1 MPTPELSYPLNPP
14 NPSPPSSNPNPP
26 SPPSPAPPP
35 ASPPGDPCTLLNQI
49 NDDIEP
55 QCDNLHFGTEKCQID
70 WAYFNTAP
78 CGFGTKPYQNGIGF
92 AGSYFNAFDEKGFLR
107 IEGQADSEAGEPN
120 LYSYVGT
127 TPAFEVYMYKDG
139 LNIKG
144 LQSKIGGGSSEAC
157 HIKVFKD
164 SQETEIDYQGVTNL
178 SSEGAEI
185 FKSQLFKQTIEL
197 FVKKYSYEEEWV
209 GLEANVSK
217 SFVWGGLDTSNY
229 YRLMHDEVGEERGF
243 LEILKGGYSYYHQMM
258 VKDTAINHYS
268 QFSSNNYYKNFVMDA
283 THGEDELYF
292 VGVIVKALTNEVEAS
307 TYNSYYENTY
317 ATLVSKST
325 ESYVYLTWGNDYS
338 FLESKNNQARV
349 FGTAEAGAKFFD
361 IKTQGTVS
369 FQLQEGQD
377 YMYVAPKDIPEK
389 SDDHHYAG
397 FHTLTY
403 GPADDEKKV
412 AFVSSADVDLTDL
425 VASDPCWADYPCF
438 YDPSTAGA
446 PCLAP
451 LTLGGGP
458 NDDCKLSSFG
468 VEVEGGQGFELYQYA
483 YGIDLKTRGAASPAV
498 KIYTDQNTVMQ
509 LDSIGDAQAG
519 VNAKRYDGAI
529 QSYNLVDSSYGYQS
543 IEVNNGSNIRSSAG
557 FETADIT
564 LYDGGGNNQ
573 IDIGINSAQASIGYR
588 FGSETLA
595 FGYAKSDRV
604 VWEVQHVGSA
614 AYSYLE
620 AKNDEGKVQVSKEGL
635 YGYMF
640 SNQTRSV
647 LTLYGND
654 GYCEAVAKNDEGKF
668 QVSQGNNYG
677 YHLATMEVVDSYCK
691 FGDNYAFSTAG
702 ITESKHQVS
711 RDSNYGYMA
720 TTSSVADIEL
730 RKDTCYSKLI
740 SDNSE
745 GKVQVSKSSNY
756 AFMNAKED
764 KCSVYLFKG
773 SASIDISTSDAQD
786 KQIKLRSVDVCEG
799 GTTKQMIILAS
810 EPF

>member
-14 NPSPPSSNPNPP
+14 NPSPPSSNPSPP

-144 LQSKIGGGSSEAC
+144 LQSKIGGGSSETC

-178 SSEGAEI
+178 SSEGAQI
-185 FKSQLFKQTIEL
+185 FKSQLYKQTIEG

-217 SFVWGGLDTSNY
+217 SFVWGGLNTSNY
-229 YRLMHDEVGEERGF
+229 YRLMHDRVGEERGF
-243 LEILKGGYSYYHQMM
+243 LEILKGGYSYYHQMV

-268 QFSSNNYYKNFVMDA
+268 QFGSPNYYKNFVMDA

-338 FLESKNNQARV
+338 FLENKNNQARL

-369 FQLQEGQD
+369 FQLQEGED
-377 YMYVAPKDIPEK
+377 SVYVAPKDIPEK
-389 SDDHHYAG
+389 SDNHHYAG

-403 GPADDEKKV
+403 GPDKKKV
-412 AFVSSADVDLTDL
+412 AFVSSADVDLSEEDTG
-425 VASDPCWADYPCF
+425 PCWADYPCF
-438 YDPSTAGA
+438 YDAATSTV

-451 LTLGGGP
+451 LTLGGTP

-483 YGIDLKTRGAASPAV
+483 YGIDLKTRDAASPAV
-498 KIYTDQNTVMQ
+498 KIYTDQNTLMQ
-509 LDSIGDAQAG
+509 LDCIGDVQAG
-519 VNAKRYDGAI
+519 VNAKRYDGSI
-529 QSYNLVDSSYGYQS
+529 QSYNLVDGSYGYQT
-543 IEVNNGSNIRSSAG
+543 IETSNGCGIRGAAG
-557 FETADIT
+557 NKTADIT
-564 LYDGGGNNQ
+564 ISDAGNNKQ
-573 IDIGINSAQASIGYR
+573 IDIGISDSQANIGYR
-588 FGSETLA
+588 ESPSKLA
-595 FGYAKSDRV
+595 FGYAKSDKV
-604 VWEVQHVGSA
+604 NWELNFNNSS
-614 AYSYLE
+614 YSYLE
-620 AKNDEGKVQVSKEGL
+620 TKSSEGKVQVSRNSRYGYMFTDSTRSVVTLYGDKGFCEAIAKNDEGKWQVS
-635 YGYMF
+635 M
-640 SNQTRSV
+640 N
-647 LTLYGND
+647 
-654 GYCEAVAKNDEGKF
+654 A
-668 QVSQGNNYG
+668 NYG
-677 YHLATMEVVDSYCK
+677 YLLSTIEKSNLYLRHEGSNSD
-691 FGDNYAFSTAG
+691 AFLTAET
-702 ITESKHQVS
+702 TESKMQIS
-711 RDSNYGYMA
+711 KGENYGYMA
-720 TTSSVADIEL
+720 ATNFEVDLEL
-730 RKDTCYSKLI
+730 FKGSNYSKLI
-740 SDNSE
+740 ADNSE
-745 GKVQVSKSSNY
+745 GKVQVSKSASY
-756 AFMNAKED
+756 AFMNAKSD
-764 KCSVYLFKG
+764 YCSVYIAKG
-773 SASIDISTSDAQD
+773 GAQINISTQDAQD
-786 KQIKLRSVDVCEG
+786 KYISLRSVDVCEG
-799 GTTKQMIILAS
+799 GQTKQMIILAS

>member
-1 MPTPELSYPLNPP
+1 MPTPEFSYPLTPQ
-14 NPSPPSSNPNPP
+14 NPSPPSSNPSPP

-35 ASPPGDPCTLLNQI
+35 ASPPGDPCASLNKI
-49 NDDIEP
+49 NDDVEP

-78 CGFGTKPYQNGIGF
+78 CGFGIKPYANGIGY

-107 IEGQADSEAGEPN
+107 IEGQADSDAGEAN
-120 LYSYVGT
+120 LYSYVGVGT
-127 TPAFEVYMYKDG
+127 AFEAYMYKDG
-139 LNIKG
+139 LNLKG
-144 LQSKIGGGSSEAC
+144 LLGGALGNRESC
-157 HIKVFKD
+157 HINIFK
-164 SQETEIDYQGVTNL
+164 SAQQTEIDYQGVTNL
-178 SSEGAEI
+178 SSEGAQI
-185 FKSQLFKQTIEL
+185 FKSELFKQTIEG
-197 FVKKYSYEEEWV
+197 FVKKYDYNQEWV
-209 GLEANVSK
+209 GLEANISK
-217 SFVWGGLDTSNY
+217 SFVWGGINQSNY
-229 YRLMHDEVGEERGF
+229 YRLMHDRVGEERGF
-243 LEILKGGYSYYHQMM
+243 LEILKGGYSSYHQMM
-258 VKDTAINHYS
+258 VKDTMINHYS
-268 QFSSNNYYKNFVMDA
+268 QFFSSNYYKNFVMDA

-292 VGVIVKALTNEVEAS
+292 VGVVVKALTNEVEAS

-361 IKTQGTVS
+361 IKTQGSVS
-369 FQLQEGQD
+369 FQLQQGED
-377 YMYVAPKDIPEK
+377 SVYIAPEDIPAK

-403 GPADDEKKV
+403 GIDKKKV
-412 AFVSSADVDLTDL
+412 AFVSSADVDI
-425 VASDPCWADYPCF
+425 SDMDSNPCWADYPCF
-438 YDPSTAGA
+438 YDAATSTV

-509 LDSIGDAQAG
+509 LDCIGDVQGG

-529 QSYNLVDSSYGYQS
+529 QSYNLVDGSYGYQS

-557 FETADIT
+557 FNTADIT

-573 IDIGINSAQASIGYR
+573 IDIGINSTQASIGYR

-595 FGYAKSDRV
+595 FGYAKSDKV
-604 VWEVQHVGSA
+604 VWEVQHIGSA
-614 AYSYLE
+614 AYSFLE
-620 AKNDEGKVQVSKEGL
+620 AKNDEAKVQVSKESL

-654 GYCEAVAKNDEGKF
+654 GYCEAIAKNDEGKF

-756 AFMNAKED
+756 AFMNAKESY
-764 KCSVYLFKG
+764 CSVYISKG
-773 SASIDISTSDAQD
+773 SAIIDISTSDAQN

>member
-1 MPTPELSYPLNPP
+1 MATPELSYPLNPP

-35 ASPPGDPCTLLNQI
+35 ASPPGDPCASLNKI
-49 NDDIEP
+49 NDDVEP

-78 CGFGTKPYQNGIGF
+78 CGFGTKPYANGIGY

-107 IEGQADSEAGEPN
+107 IEGQADSDAGEAN
-120 LYSYVGT
+120 LYSYVGVGT
-127 TPAFEVYMYKDG
+127 AFEAYMYKDG
-139 LNIKG
+139 LNLKG
-144 LQSKIGGGSSEAC
+144 LLGGALGNRESC
-157 HIKVFKD
+157 HINIFK
-164 SQETEIDYQGVTNL
+164 SAQQTEIDYQGVTNL
-178 SSEGAEI
+178 SSEGAQI
-185 FKSQLFKQTIEL
+185 FKSQLYKQTIEG
-197 FVKKYSYEEEWV
+197 FVKKYSYNEEWF
-209 GLEANVSK
+209 GAEADIGK
-217 SFVWGGLDTSNY
+217 SIVWGGLNQSNY
-229 YRLMHDEVGEERGF
+229 FRLKYSNAPVEEGF
-243 LEILKGGYSYYHQMM
+243 LEILHNGYSDYHQMM
-258 VKDTAINHYS
+258 VKNTMINHYS
-268 QFSSNNYYKNFVMDA
+268 QFSSSNYYKNFVIDG

-292 VGVIVKALTNEVEAS
+292 GGVVVKALTNQNEAS
-307 TYNSYYENTY
+307 TYNSFYQGDY
-317 ATLVSKST
+317 ATLVSKNS
-325 ESYVYLTWGNDYS
+325 ESFVYLTWGGDYS
-338 FLESKNNQARV
+338 FLESKNSDARLGG
-349 FGTAEAGAKFFD
+349 FAQGGNYFFD
-361 IKTQGTVS
+361 IKTQGSVS
-369 FQLQEGQD
+369 FQLQQGQD
-377 YMYVAPKDIPEK
+377 YMYLAPEDIPAK

-403 GPADDEKKV
+403 GIDKKKV
-412 AFVSSADVDLTDL
+412 AFVSSQDVDI
-425 VASDPCWADYPCF
+425 SDMSGPCWADYPCF
-438 YDPSTAGA
+438 YDAATSTV

-498 KIYTDQNTVMQ
+498 KIYTDQNTLMQ

-557 FETADIT
+557 FNTADIT

-595 FGYAKSDRV
+595 FGYAQSNKV

-654 GYCEAVAKNDEGKF
+654 GYCEAIAKNDEGKF

-756 AFMNAKED
+756 AFMNAKSD
-764 KCSVYLFKG
+764 YCSVYLAKG
-773 SASIDISTSDAQD
+773 GATIDISTNDAQN